1 MSFDELVES
10 FPSAFRRL
18 LECASSMAVIVT
30 DKNSVIEECNRAFV
44 GLIGAAQKPLG
55 ESFRGYLV
63 KESLDAWDAL
73 LEGTAEKSR
82 LAITLRPGS
91 IQTMD
96 CRSIAM
102 GGSVLTVCENA
113 MVTESSA
120 VEKISELQQEL
131 VNMTRELTRRNR
143 ELEDAQNKIKVLKGM
158 LPICMY
164 CKKIRDDQG
173 YWDQLEAYIDRHSE
187 AEFSHSICP
196 QCMEKYFPEDE

>member
-1 MSFDELVES
+1 MSFDVLVQS

-55 ESFRGYLV
+55 ESFRGYLA

-91 IQTMD
+91 IQTVD
-96 CRSIAM
+96 CRSIDM

>member
-1 MSFDELVES
+1 MSFDELVQN
-10 FPSAFRRL
+10 FPGHFSRL
-18 LECASSMAVIVT
+18 LDSSVSMAVIVT
-30 DKNSVIEECNRAFV
+30 DKNSLIKECNRAFV
-44 GLIGAAQKPLG
+44 ALLGETKKPLG
-55 ESFRGYLV
+55 ESFREYLA

-73 LEGTAEKSR
+73 LEGAAERSR
-82 LAITLRPGS
+82 LAISFRPRS
-91 IQTMD
+91 IQTME
-96 CRSIAM
+96 CRAIDM
-102 GGSVLTVCENA
+102 GGSVLTVCENV

-196 QCMEKYFPEDE
+196 QCMEKYFPEDG